1 MTLGKGL
8 ESLIPPKKS
17 RQTHSRIFQGK
28 AQSQSRTFQK
38 GMRKQA
44 SKNIPIFQKSAA
56 SPHNSGDLGELSK
69 KTKTKTIFYIEIDK
83 IKSNPYQ
90 PRKDIGKVR
99 LQELADSIK
108 EHGILQPLVV
118 TKVGNDAYQ
127 LIAGER
133 RLKASKI
140 AGLSEVPVIIRD
152 SSEQEKVELALIEN
166 IQRDNLNP
174 IEKAYAFKKLIDKF
188 DFIQQDIAKRIGKSR
203 ETVANTLRLLN
214 LPAEIQRAI
223 LANKITEGHGRAIL
237 TLSDL
242 EKQILLFGE
251 ILKKKLSVR
260 QTEAVAKKIVNSFSK
275 KSKTKNKKEAYLVD
289 LENKISEALGTR
301 VRLTRKGK
309 KGKLI
314 IEFFS
319 QEELNN
325 LVDRIMKRTT

>member
-1 MTLGKGL
+1 MTIGKGL

-28 AQSQSRTFQK
+28 AQSRSRTFQK
-38 GMRKQA
+38 GKRKQV
-44 SKNIPIFQKSAA
+44 SKNIPIFQKSVA
-56 SPHNSGDLGELSK
+56 PRRKLENLRELSK

-90 PRKDIGKVR
+90 PRKNIGKVR

-118 TKVGNDAYQ
+118 TKIGNDAYQ

-188 DFIQQDIAKRIGKSR
+188 DFIQQDIAKRVGKSR
-203 ETVANTLRLLN
+203 EAVANTLRLLN

-237 TLSDL
+237 ALSDL

-260 QTEAVAKKIVNSFSK
+260 QTEAVAKKILNSFSK

-301 VRLTRKGK
+301 VRLTRKRE

-319 QEELNN
+319 QEELDN
-325 LVDRIMKRTT
+325 LVDRIMKRTA